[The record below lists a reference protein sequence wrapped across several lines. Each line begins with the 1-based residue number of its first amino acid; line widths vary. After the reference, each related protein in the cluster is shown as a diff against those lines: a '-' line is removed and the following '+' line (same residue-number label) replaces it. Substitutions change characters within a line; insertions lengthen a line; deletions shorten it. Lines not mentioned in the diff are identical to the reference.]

1 MKRSFIKLVYIE
13 LKNIINMK
21 SFKQQQKKKERQLID
36 YFKIVESNILYTFRK
51 IKKEY
56 ERDET
61 FF

>member
-1 MKRSFIKLVYIE
+1 
-13 LKNIINMK
+13 MK
-21 SFKQQQKKKERQLID
+21 SFKQQQKKRQLID

>member
-21 SFKQQQKKKERQLID
+21 SFKQQQKKRQLID

>member
-13 LKNIINMK
+13 LKNIINMQ
-21 SFKQQQKKKERQLID
+21 SFKQQKKRERQLID

-56 ERDET
+56 ERDKT